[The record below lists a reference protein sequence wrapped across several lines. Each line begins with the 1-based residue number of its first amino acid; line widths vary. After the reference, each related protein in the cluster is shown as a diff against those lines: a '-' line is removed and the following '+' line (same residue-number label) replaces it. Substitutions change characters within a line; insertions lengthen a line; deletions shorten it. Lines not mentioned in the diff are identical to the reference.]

1 MRQFVPRTKYREMC
15 RPRNS
20 DPPPKLVQPNSLI
33 QSVGRDGVQL
43 IEETMALREM
53 MMHESNGAIVRSDT
67 IRVLNRADRSAAFL
81 AAYSS
86 RFMDCPVY
94 MDDAPARCIL
104 TMPQVH
110 TQNAPNTQP
119 TSQWDCL
126 GLSFSRGVPCEQLWP
141 IFIQEKSQQGLSLFD
156 MP

>member
-1 MRQFVPRTKYREMC
+1 MKPFVPRPKYRELSH
-15 RPRNS
+15 PRNS
-20 DPPPKLVQPNSLI
+20 DPPPKYGQPNSLI
-33 QSVGRDGVQL
+33 QSVGIDGVHL

-53 MMHESNGAIVRSDT
+53 MMHESNGSILSSDT

-94 MDDAPARCIL
+94 MDDAPTRCLMTHIL
-104 TMPQVH
+104 S
-110 TQNAPNTQP
+110 QNTPNTQH
-119 TSQWDCL
+119 TSRWDCL

-141 IFIQEKSQQGLSLFD
+141 IFIQEKSQQGFSLFD